1 MGLTM
6 PRYYIDVRS
15 RFGVDEDL
23 NGIELPDITAAYAEV
38 LKVAGN
44 LLDGW
49 SGVLPEA
56 RKDIM
61 FDVLDE
67 SLRIV
72 SSYSYFE
79 VEKHVIAGRQ
89 DSW

>member
-1 MGLTM
+1 M

-23 NGIELPDITAAYAEV
+23 DGIELPDVAAAYAEV
-38 LKVAGN
+38 LRVAGN

-56 RKDIM
+56 RKDI
-61 FDVLDE
+61 VIEVVDE
-67 SLRIV
+67 RLQTV
-72 SSYSYFE
+72 SFYSYFE
-79 VEKHVIAGRQ
+79 VEEHVMAAREEKLR
-89 DSW
+89 